1 VASFSAFIFD
11 MDGVIVD
18 SNPHHRRAWEAFNR
32 RYGLETTEEMH
43 GRMYGRRNDEIV
55 REYFGEDLSAEEVAA
70 RGLAKEALYRD
81 MIADQVSEM
90 LLPGLRSF
98 LDRRK
103 EIPKAVASNAEE
115 ANVDFLL
122 NRSGLRPYFQVI
134 LNGGQVHRPKPDPE
148 IYLLAAERLGV
159 EPKECVVFE
168 DSHSGVAAA
177 RAAGMPV
184 VGILTTHDDL
194 PGAQLTIDNFTSEE
208 LESWLAGRV
217 HARR

>member
-1 VASFSAFIFD
+1 

-32 RYGLETTEEMH
+32 RYGLETTEAMH

-70 RGLAKEALYRD
+70 RGLAKEALYRE
-81 MIADQVSEM
+81 MITDQISGM

-122 NRSGLRPYFQVI
+122 DRSGLRPYFQVV

-148 IYLLAAERLGV
+148 IYLLAAEQLGV
-159 EPKECVVFE
+159 TPKECVVFE

-217 HARR
+217 RARR